1 MPAQPAPWRDV
12 ADHQHGVVARHQL
25 MALGLSRSQARQ
37 KVVNGRWQLLLPG
50 VYCTFTGP
58 VDAMATIWAAVLYAG
73 PGAAA
78 SHGTALWLAG
88 AVDERPVVVDISI
101 PATRRVRRQVGVRL
115 HRTSAAFVSLH
126 PVASPPRS
134 RVEVALLDHTDA
146 ATVDVVVDLV
156 LRVIQRRVTTAARL
170 RSALAARPRHR
181 FRALLLD
188 VLKEANDGVQST
200 LERRYRH
207 DVEVRHALPR
217 SQRHQPET
225 TPTGARRYRDVRYGP
240 WSTLVELDGRE
251 AHPTSEA
258 FRDHRRDNAATVA
271 GDASLRYGWRDVAA
285 RPCIVAAEVG
295 RVLQSR
301 GWPGGPESCGPE
313 CALVTRSS

>member
-170 RSALAARPRHR
+170 RRRWPLVRVIDS
-181 FRALLLD
+181 
-188 VLKEANDGVQST
+188 
-200 LERRYRH
+200 ER
-207 DVEVRHALPR
+207 
-217 SQRHQPET
+217 
-225 TPTGARRYRDVRYGP
+225 
-240 WSTLVELDGRE
+240 
-251 AHPTSEA
+251 
-258 FRDHRRDNAATVA
+258 
-271 GDASLRYGWRDVAA
+271 
-285 RPCIVAAEVG
+285 
-295 RVLQSR
+295 
-301 GWPGGPESCGPE
+301 SCSM
-313 CALVTRSS
+313 C

>member
-1 MPAQPAPWRDV
+1 
-12 ADHQHGVVARHQL
+12 
-25 MALGLSRSQARQ
+25 
-37 KVVNGRWQLLLPG
+37 
-50 VYCTFTGP
+50 
-58 VDAMATIWAAVLYAG
+58 
-73 PGAAA
+73 
-78 SHGTALWLAG
+78 
-88 AVDERPVVVDISI
+88 
-101 PATRRVRRQVGVRL
+101 
-115 HRTSAAFVSLH
+115 
-126 PVASPPRS
+126 
-134 RVEVALLDHTDA
+134 
-146 ATVDVVVDLV
+146 
-156 LRVIQRRVTTAARL
+156 
-170 RSALAARPRHR
+170 
-181 FRALLLD
+181 